1 MCRIYVPDIPLLSIL
16 SANGN
21 LLSIFA
27 LHLTGKN
34 PSNMISSD
42 NSSTAPEGE
51 NEKEP
56 VKILLAEDDTED
68 QELFLD
74 ALQEAQISSEVTA
87 VENGQEL
94 LDTLRDESQGDPDI
108 IFIDVNMPV
117 KDGKKALEE
126 IKKDDE
132 LRDIPAVMLSTWDHP
147 SDIEDAFGK
156 GADLYVQKPSS
167 FAGFVLVLKKVFLL
181 HWAKALLR
189 PVRKLFFVSEKNIS
203 QGDS

>member
-1 MCRIYVPDIPLLSIL
+1 
-16 SANGN
+16 
-21 LLSIFA
+21 
-27 LHLTGKN
+27 
-34 PSNMISSD
+34 MISSD
-42 NSSTAPEGE
+42 NSSTAPEGG

-117 KDGKKALEE
+117 KDGKQALEE

>member
-1 MCRIYVPDIPLLSIL
+1 VPDIPLLSIL
-16 SANGN
+16 SADGN

-117 KDGKKALEE
+117 KDGKQALEE